1 MFDMHPSAPRATGF
15 MRHVRACNRH
25 DLSVFRPFSIAGI
38 TVGQVRVAFMDRLL
52 DLGLPFVPDAGGVAL
67 HPGLTE
73 PAARTRAVA
82 MALDRLVADGMVPT
96 LRREMYA
103 VSESWGTPV
112 LMEIDRAAVPFF
124 GITAYG
130 LHVNGFVRKQDGLH
144 LWVGKRAM
152 DRGVAPGQYDNLV
165 AGGQPAGLSL
175 TDNLVKEAWEEAGL
189 PRDMA
194 LKAVPV
200 GVVSYL
206 MEQDKGLKPDVLFLY
221 DLELPAGFVPR
232 NTDGEVERFE
242 LWPIARVAE
251 SVRDSDDWKFNVNL
265 TVIDFLIR
273 HGWLTPDHPEYPD
286 LCRGLRR

>member
-1 MFDMHPSAPRATGF
+1 MADHTLKPGF
-15 MRHVRACNRH
+15 LRHVRACNSH
-25 DLSVFRPFSIAGI
+25 DLSGFRPFSVAGVM
-38 TVGQVRVAFMDRLL
+38 VGQVRVAFMEQLL
-52 DLGLPFVPDAGGVAL
+52 ALGLPFVPDAGGLAL
-67 HPGLTE
+67 HPGLTAPE
-73 PAARTRAVA
+73 ARTQAVA
-82 MALDRLVADGMVPT
+82 AALDRLVADGTLPR

-103 VSESWGTPV
+103 VSESWGRPV
-112 LMEIDRAAVPFF
+112 LMELDRAAIPFF
-124 GITAYG
+124 GITAHG
-130 LHVNGFVRKQDGLH
+130 LHVNGFVRKPDGLH

-189 PRDMA
+189 PAEMA

-200 GVVSYL
+200 GTVTYL
-206 MEQDKGLKPDVLFLY
+206 MEQDKGLKPDILFLY
-221 DLELPAGFVPR
+221 DLELPADFVPR

-242 LWPIARVAE
+242 LWPLDRVAA

-273 HGWLTPDHPEYPD
+273 HGWLTPDHPDYLD